1 MLKVLLYAYVSFVA
15 LTLHAQEPGPNR
27 QSPAESVIEDP
38 AKNVYDLQAL
48 KTDNGKLQLTWK
60 VSATLPEFF
69 SIERSQDG
77 KLFEVVGV
85 LNKLASD
92 RSFQWTD
99 EAPKKGRSF
108 YRLRYSYEQGIS
120 LYSRTITAIVA
131 GALNYKFY
139 PNPVDHILI
148 VRSEWPVDVQISD
161 ATGKIRMS
169 HSRVQGIYT
178 INVSSLEKGV
188 YLIRFSNKLTNVM
201 SQEKLIKN

>member
-15 LTLHAQEPGPNR
+15 LTLHAQEPEMNR

-48 KTDNGKLQLTWK
+48 NTDNGKLQLTWK

-92 RSFQWTD
+92 RTFQWTD

-108 YRLRYSYEQGIS
+108 YRLRYSYEQGMP
-120 LYSRTITAIVA
+120 LYSRTITATVA

-148 VRSEWPVDVQISD
+148 VRSELPVDVQISD

-169 HSRVQGIYT
+169 HNRVQGIYT